1 MTPHISAPDGAFAPV
16 VLMPGD
22 PLRAKYIAETYLE
35 NPTLVTDVRNVL
47 GYTGTYKGRP
57 VSVMASGMGMPSIG
71 IYAFELFTA
80 YGVEA
85 IIRIGSAGSY
95 DETLKPRDVI
105 LATDAYS
112 RSSFA
117 RVQSGDER
125 DIMLPDADLNRTI
138 IEAARRLDIPVSE
151 GRICSSDVFYSLEG
165 GRDWREVHENYGCR
179 CVEMEAFALF
189 HLAAKLGKKAACM
202 LTISD
207 SLVTGEELTSTERQT
222 SFNLMMRVALEAAV
236 TE

>member
-35 NPTLVTDVRNVL
+35 NPVLVTDVRNVL
-47 GYTGTYKGRP
+47 GYTGTYKGHP

-71 IYAFELFTA
+71 IYSFELFTG

-95 DETLKPRDVI
+95 DATLKPRDVI
-105 LATDAYS
+105 LAADAYS

-125 DIMLPDADLNRTI
+125 DIMLPDADLNRAI
-138 IEAARRLDIPVSE
+138 IEAAQRLDIPVSE
-151 GRICSSDVFYSLEG
+151 GRICSSDVFYALEG
-165 GRDWREVHENYGCR
+165 GRDWHEVHDNYGCL
-179 CVEMEAFALF
+179 CVEMESFALF
-189 HLAAKLGKKAACM
+189 HIAEKLGKKAACM

-207 SLVTGEELTSTERQT
+207 SLVTGEELTSAERQT
-222 SFNLMMRVALEAAV
+222 SFNQMMQVALEAAIA
-236 TE
+236 E